1 MTTQSE
7 GEMAIKV
14 LRLDDWSVKAALR
27 HEALKGKKCIARG
40 AFSAVYE
47 SGKPN
52 TVLKVSVDNLGYW
65 MLNCCA
71 VGVSHWHFP
80 RVIENH
86 GCIGDMKIG
95 GVDFPIYL
103 VEMERLE
110 KLKVGSD
117 ARKVARLLSKQQVHS
132 TMKCVSRHGD
142 VSSTSTVDAISD
154 ILNSKVGLPRSVGN
168 ALKQLRDF
176 CMSYDGA
183 RLDMH
188 LGNFMQR
195 KNGELVITD
204 PLMDSVAFEART
216 RQIMRRS
223 EYPAW

>member
-1 MTTQSE
+1 
-7 GEMAIKV
+7 MAIKV
-14 LRLDDWSVKAALR
+14 LRLDDWSVRSALR

-47 SGKPN
+47 GSKPN
-52 TVLKVSVDNLGYW
+52 TILKVSVDNLGYW

-71 VGVSHWHFP
+71 AGVSHWHFP
-80 RVIENH
+80 RIIENH
-86 GCIGDMKIG
+86 GWIGDMKIG
-95 GVDFPIYL
+95 NVDFPIYL

-117 ARKVARLLSKQQVHS
+117 AKRLARLLSGQQRRS
-132 TMKCVSRHGD
+132 TMKCVSPHGMKGD
-142 VSSTSTVDAISD
+142 STSTVDTLTD
-154 ILNSKVGLPRSVGN
+154 ILNSKISLPRSIGN

-176 CMSYDGA
+176 CQYYDGA

-204 PLMDSVAFEART
+204 PLMDSVAFEARS
-216 RQIMRRS
+216 RQMRKHT
-223 EYPAW
+223 W

>member
-1 MTTQSE
+1 
-7 GEMAIKV
+7 MAIKV
-14 LRLDDWSVKAALR
+14 LRLDDWRVKLALQ

-47 SGKPN
+47 GSKPN

-65 MLNCCA
+65 MLNCRA
-71 VGVSHWHFP
+71 TKVSHWHFS

-103 VEMERLE
+103 VEIERLE
-110 KLKVGSD
+110 NLKVGSD
-117 ARKVARLLSKQQVHS
+117 AKRLATLLSKQQRRS
-132 TMKCVSRHGD
+132 TMKCISLNSQIGD
-142 VSSTSTVDAISD
+142 STSTVDAITD
-154 ILNSKVGLPRSVGN
+154 ILNSRPPRSVSN
-168 ALKQLRDF
+168 ALKQLREF
-176 CMSYDGA
+176 CESYAGA

-216 RQIMRRS
+216 NQMRQH
-223 EYPAW
+223 AW